1 MNPHHLHPLFMDTH
15 GNGSSDLQ
23 TQSAIL
29 LLKLT
34 GVPTADSSKILHVN
48 HKAVEDLERRLDDV
62 RRRFVEFQQKTMK
75 VGDGHSWMDV
85 EGDEATVTK
94 TNEADGDQSK
104 PIRWEQWLAG
114 DPTASFWNAS
124 THLGPTRELH
134 RSRQAC
140 GVEALGHEASEEPSC
155 RFPYRFCKEL

>member
-1 MNPHHLHPLFMDTH
+1 MDTH

-85 EGDEATVTK
+85 EGDEATFTK

-104 PIRWEQWLAG
+104 PIRWEQWLG
-114 DPTASFWNAS
+114 
-124 THLGPTRELH
+124 L
-134 RSRQAC
+134 
-140 GVEALGHEASEEPSC
+140 VERGRPNSLILERLNPPRTYKRAPQEPSGVWSGSTW
-155 RFPYRFCKEL
+155 P